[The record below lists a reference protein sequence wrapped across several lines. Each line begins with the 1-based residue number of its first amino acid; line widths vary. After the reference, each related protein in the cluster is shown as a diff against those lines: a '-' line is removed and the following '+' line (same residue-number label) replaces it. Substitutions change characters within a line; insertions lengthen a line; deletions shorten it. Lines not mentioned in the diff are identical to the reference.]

1 MTETEWSFFR
11 LLPMDLTSVMSA
23 GVLCHG
29 RDVHPDVG
37 YVYNDRNTKESDVW
51 FLCKRSKFEENLE

>member
-23 GVLCHG
+23 GAVAMHTTLQHSVLVASLG
-29 RDVHPDVG
+29 VHES
-37 YVYNDRNTKESDVW
+37 VYSLFGT
-51 FLCKRSKFEENLE
+51 